1 MNRLSRIGAFSLSLL
16 FISAIGA
23 GCAQCQSDDWVAD
36 LLHEVSGSEVM
47 EVIASLQSFGTRDFH
62 TQSAAESADYIRSEL
77 QGMGLQT
84 HLQEFHVDDVEV
96 VNVVAVLHP
105 EAASEGVY
113 VVGAHYDS
121 ENSLVTNQSEAEN
134 MTAPGADDNASGIGV
149 MLEVARVLS
158 HSGRETSTVKF
169 VAFGAEEMGYDYSG
183 GLKGSTEFVTVESTA
198 NSTLQGAFVL
208 DMVGYRAT
216 EENRIS
222 IVTNDASR
230 GLSEAM
236 AGAASEFDLD
246 VAITQELSDSI
257 VYSDHSAFWGQGYR
271 SILIIEELDSVT
283 KKPLNPYY
291 HSSEDTADKLSDEQM
306 TAVAK
311 ALLGTLLDLTYQ
323 GEDSYTRQPYVVVVA
338 VVVAIIIAVTG
349 FLLRRRRRDESN

>member
-1 MNRLSRIGAFSLSLL
+1 MR
-16 FISAIGA
+16 
-23 GCAQCQSDDWVAD
+23 CQSDDWVAD

-47 EVIASLQSFGTRDFH
+47 EVVTNLQSFGTRDFH
-62 TQSAAESADYIRSEL
+62 TQSAAESAEYIRSEL
-77 QGMGLQT
+77 QGMGLET
-84 HLQEFHVDDVEV
+84 HLQEFYVDEVEV

-134 MTAPGADDNASGIGV
+134 VTAPGADDNASGVGV
-149 MLEVARVLS
+149 MLEIARVLS
-158 HSGRETSTVKF
+158 NSGRVTSTVKF

-183 GLKGSTEFVTVESTA
+183 GLKGSTEFVAIESTA
-198 NSTLQGAFVL
+198 NSTLRGAFVL

-222 IVTNDASR
+222 LVTNDASR

-246 VAITQELSDSI
+246 LSVTQELSDSI
-257 VYSDHSAFWGQGYR
+257 VYSDHSSFWGQGYR
-271 SILIIEELDSVT
+271 SILIIEELNSVT
-283 KKPLNPYY
+283 EKPLNPYY

-306 TAVAK
+306 TAVAM
-311 ALLGTLLDLTYQ
+311 ALLGALLDLTYQ
-323 GEDSYTRQPYVVVVA
+323 GEDSYTRQSYVVVAAVAMA
-338 VVVAIIIAVTG
+338 VVIAVTVL
-349 FLLRRRRRDESN
+349 LLRRRKRDE